1 MGAELL
7 KEVTEATGLPHEP
20 IADELNR
27 LITSAGL
34 AADTI
39 TLEDLRSVLAEYLQ
53 DVMLEVQREMEES
66 GQK

>member
-1 MGAELL
+1 MGAALL

-27 LITSAGL
+27 LITTAGL
-34 AADTI
+34 NSDSI

-53 DVMLEVQREMEES
+53 DVMLEVQKEMEGS
-66 GQK
+66 SSK